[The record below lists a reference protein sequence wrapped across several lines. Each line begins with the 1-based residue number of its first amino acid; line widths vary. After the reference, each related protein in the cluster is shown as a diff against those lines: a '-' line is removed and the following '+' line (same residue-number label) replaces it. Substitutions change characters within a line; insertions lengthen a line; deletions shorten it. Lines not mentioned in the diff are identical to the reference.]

1 VSDPAAGPGT
11 LIPNIRAVETA
22 LQRRMARPGGITAK
36 EALAR
41 AEEGLALH
49 RARALLVLREKVDAL
64 TALSE
69 ARAPGSEP
77 EVYPLASALV
87 DLAGYLEVPPFYAA
101 AYGLCEIADRM
112 AAAGIWSW
120 PSVEVHAR
128 ALSLILADDC
138 REGEGTERLLAG
150 LRAVADHAP
159 RAG

>member
-1 VSDPAAGPGT
+1 MSD
-11 LIPNIRAVETA
+11 PNIRAVETA
-22 LQRRMARPGGITAK
+22 LQRKMARPGGLSME

-41 AEEGLALH
+41 AEEGLALQ
-49 RARALLVLREKVDAL
+49 RARTMLVLREKVDAL
-64 TALSE
+64 TALSA
-69 ARAPGSEP
+69 ARTPETQG

-87 DLAGYLEVPPFYAA
+87 DMAGYLEVPPFYAA
-101 AYGLCEIADRM
+101 AYSLCDVADRM
-112 AAAGIWSW
+112 ASAGIWSW

-138 REGEGTERLLAG
+138 RGGETTDDLLAG

>member
-1 VSDPAAGPGT
+1 MSDPASGPDVPP
-11 LIPNIRAVETA
+11 PNIRAVETA
-22 LQRRMARPGGITAK
+22 LQRKMARPGGITAT

-64 TALSE
+64 IALSE
-69 ARAPGSEP
+69 ARAPGSAS

-87 DLAGYLEVPPFYAA
+87 DLSGYLEVPPFYAA
-101 AYGLCEIADRM
+101 AYGLCDVADRM
-112 AAAGIWSW
+112 TAAGIWSW

-150 LRAVADHAP
+150 LRTVADHAP
-159 RAG
+159 RVG